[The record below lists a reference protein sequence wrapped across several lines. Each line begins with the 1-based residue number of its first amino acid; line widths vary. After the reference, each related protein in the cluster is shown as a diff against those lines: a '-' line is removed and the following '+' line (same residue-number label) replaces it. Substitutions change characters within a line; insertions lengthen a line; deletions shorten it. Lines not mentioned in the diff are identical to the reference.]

1 MTHLKASGRRG
12 IARVGA
18 ALVWPG
24 LLCIIPALLFLPALY
39 YSLDTP
45 FNLVD
50 DYDDQRNIAIYDNF
64 ASFFSELKRQFA
76 GPDLHRFRPLFYFYG
91 GATWKVFGDLAW
103 LHHLS
108 RWVWHFAALFVF
120 AAALLRFAGRQ
131 PPGRAAAVPA
141 PGVREGGGIG
151 RRMAGRLAAALP
163 LAFLLYIWFF
173 FPNSPAAR
181 LPTVEVSTVFF
192 LGLCTWMAAL
202 ALTAAPGRL
211 SPRQSLL
218 LYGVFALGYAGLV
231 LAKEV
236 NIGVAGWLL
245 LAYLGYAR
253 YADRAGRASG
263 GKLLLGAVPLLLLFF
278 LSVSRIG
285 AAAGR
290 SGAGYGTGLDETT
303 IQANLSEIAAGLFQ
317 TETSL
322 LITAVFALLAA
333 ALLLSLAIQAV
344 KRQWNSETAFGLL
357 LLGQFAAMLLLLGMS
372 WGVSLRYWY
381 ILLPVFAMLLALGV
395 KHLLRWCAAGG
406 PGLRCAIVAGL
417 GAFLVFFV
425 AANYYNFLW
434 QTLIQHSSRHADAQ
448 FLARA
453 TGLLQGGEYVQIHAT
468 GDLNRI
474 IRLYYAEY
482 LPRFRGEEYA
492 IHREP
497 PDDAAR
503 PYYLAALERHPLPLP
518 AHTAIAHSDDYA
530 GLSPPRRVAG
540 WLQGGAPHR
549 SQDLGV
555 YAPGE
560 YRWNIYRLPYNLDA
574 YAARLPQEYGAPA
587 AQGGGWLVYRLDD
600 WIAYVKAP
608 CGDADIAEP
617 FFLHFIAQSADDLP
631 AANRELGFAGRD
643 FHFTAPYDFRTEAT
657 CIAVR
662 RLPEYPVSRLRTG
675 QYIPEGNQE
684 GEQLWRVE
692 FPADTP
698 PGR

>member
-1 MTHLKASGRRG
+1 M
-12 IARVGA
+12 GA

-24 LLCIIPALLFLPALY
+24 LLFIIPALLFLPALY
-39 YSLDTP
+39 YSLGMP
-45 FNLVD
+45 FGLTD
-50 DYDDQRNIAIYDNF
+50 DSATHRDVRIYDNF
-64 ASFFSELKRQFA
+64 ESFFSELQRQFTGA
-76 GPDLHRFRPLFYFYG
+76 DSSRFRPLFHFYH
-91 GATWKVFGDLAW
+91 GATWKVFGDTPW

-108 RWVWHFAALFVF
+108 RWVWHFGALLVF
-120 AAALLRFAGRQ
+120 AAAFLRFASVK
-131 PPGRAAAVPA
+131 PPGSAADGVPA
-141 PGVREGGGIG
+141 PGARDGGG
-151 RRMAGRLAAALP
+151 RRLTGRLAARLP
-163 LAFLLYIWFF
+163 LVFLLYIWFL
-173 FPNSPAAR
+173 FPNSPASR
-181 LPTVEVSTVFF
+181 LTPLELYSVFF

-211 SPRQSLL
+211 SPRRSLL
-218 LYGVFALGYAGLV
+218 LYGVFCLGYAGLV
-231 LAKEV
+231 LAKET

-253 YADRAGRASG
+253 YADRTGRAAG
-263 GKLLLGAVPLLLLFF
+263 GKLLLGAVPLLLLFL
-278 LSVSRIG
+278 LSLSRIG

-290 SGAGYGTGLDETT
+290 SGAGYGTSLDGPLL
-303 IQANLSEIAAGLFQ
+303 QANLTEIAAGLFQ

-322 LITAVFALLAA
+322 LITAVFGLLAA
-333 ALLLSLAIQAV
+333 VLLLSLAVQAV
-344 KRQWNSETAFGLL
+344 KRQWNSETAFTLL
-357 LLGQFAAMLLLLGMS
+357 LLGQFAAMLLLLVMS
-372 WGVSLRYWY
+372 WGVSMRYWY

-395 KHLLRWCAAGG
+395 KHLLQWRPAGR

-453 TGLLQGGEYVQIHAT
+453 TGLLQSGEYVQIHAT

-518 AHTAIAHSDDYA
+518 APTAIAHSDDYA
-530 GLSPPRRVAG
+530 VLSAPRRVAG

-574 YAARLPQEYGAPA
+574 YAARLPEEYGAPA
-587 AQGGGWLVYRLDD
+587 ARGGGWLVYRLDD

-608 CGDADIAEP
+608 CGDADIVEP

-643 FHFTAPYDFRTEAT
+643 FHFTAPYDFRTDAT

-675 QYIPEGNQE
+675 QYIPEGYQE

-692 FPADTP
+692 FPVDPPP

>member
-1 MTHLKASGRRG
+1 MAHWKASGGGG
-12 IARVGA
+12 IARIGA

-45 FNLVD
+45 FDLID
-50 DYDDQRNIAIYDNF
+50 DYADWGRIRLYDDA
-64 ASFFSELKRQFA
+64 AAFFGGLRQQFA
-76 GPDLHRFRPLFYFYG
+76 DDGLSRFRPFYDFYV
-91 GATWKVFGDLAW
+91 GATWKVFGPAPG
-103 LHHLS
+103 LHHLA
-108 RWVWHFAALFVF
+108 RWVWHLAALFVF
-120 AAALLRFAGRQ
+120 AAALLRYAPAGPAAEAAPGQPDGGNSARRLAGRI
-131 PPGRAAAVPA
+131 A
-141 PGVREGGGIG
+141 P
-151 RRMAGRLAAALP
+151 LLP

-181 LPTVEVSTVFF
+181 LSNQEVYTVFF

-202 ALTAAPGRL
+202 ALTTKPGRL
-211 SPRQSLL
+211 PPRQGLM
-218 LYGVFALGYAGLV
+218 LYGLFVLGYAGLV
-231 LAKEV
+231 LAKET

-253 YADRAGRASG
+253 YADRTGRAAG
-263 GKLLLGAVPLLLLFF
+263 GKLLLGAVPLLLLFL
-278 LSVSRIG
+278 LSLSRIG

-290 SGAGYGTGLDETT
+290 SGAGYGTSLDGPLL
-303 IQANLSEIAAGLFQ
+303 QANLSEIAAGLFQ

-322 LITAVFALLAA
+322 LITAVFGLLAA

-344 KRQWNSETAFGLL
+344 KRRWNSETAFALL
-357 LLGQFAAMLLLLGMS
+357 LLGQFAAMLLLLVMS
-372 WGVSLRYWY
+372 WGVSMRYWY

-395 KHLLRWCAAGG
+395 KHLLQWPPAGR
-406 PGLRCAIVAGL
+406 PGLRCAAVAGL
-417 GAFLVFFV
+417 CAFLVFFV
-425 AANYYNFLW
+425 AVNYYNFLW
-434 QTLIQHSSRHADAQ
+434 QTLIQHSSRQADAQ

-453 TGLLQGGEYVQIHAT
+453 TGLLQTGEYVQLHAT
-468 GDLNRI
+468 GDLNKL
-474 IRLYYAEY
+474 IRLYYGEY

-492 IHREP
+492 IHSQP
-497 PDDAAR
+497 PDNPAH

-518 AHTAIAHSDDYA
+518 AHTAITHRDDYA
-530 GLSPPRRVAG
+530 VLSEPRRVAG

-549 SQDLGV
+549 SRDLGV

-560 YRWNIYRLPYNLDA
+560 YRWNIYRLPYNLDD
-574 YAARLPQEYGAPA
+574 YAARLPEEYGEPA
-587 AQGGGWLVYRLDD
+587 ARGGGWLVYRLED

-608 CGDADIAEP
+608 CGDADLIEP
-617 FFLHFIAQSADDLP
+617 FFLHFIAQEAADLP

-657 CIAVR
+657 CMAVR
-662 RLPEYPVSRLRTG
+662 QLPDYPVRRLRTG
-675 QYIPEGNQE
+675 QYIPEGEQE

-692 FPADTP
+692 FPADAPP

>member
-1 MTHLKASGRRG
+1 MAHWKASGGGG
-12 IARVGA
+12 IARIGA

-24 LLCIIPALLFLPALY
+24 LLFAIPVLLFLPALY
-39 YSLDTP
+39 YSLNTP
-45 FNLVD
+45 FDLID
-50 DYDDQRNIAIYDNF
+50 DYSDWRRIRLYDD
-64 ASFFSELKRQFA
+64 ASAFFGGLRQQFA
-76 GPDLHRFRPLFYFYG
+76 DDGLSRFRPFYEFYV
-91 GATWKVFGDLAW
+91 GATWKIFGPLPW

-108 RWVWHFAALFVF
+108 RWVWHLAALFVF
-120 AAALLRFAGRQ
+120 AAALLRFA
-131 PPGRAAAVPA
+131 PSKPTDNAASGIRDA
-141 PGVREGGGIG
+141 GGTI
-151 RRMAGRLAAALP
+151 RRMAGRLAALLP

-181 LPTVEVSTVFF
+181 VSPQEVYSVFF
-192 LGLCTWMAAL
+192 LGLCTWMAAV
-202 ALTAAPGRL
+202 ALTAEPGRL
-211 SPRQSLL
+211 SSRQSLL
-218 LYGVFALGYAGLV
+218 LYGVFSLGYAGLV
-231 LAKEV
+231 FTKEI

-253 YADRAGRASG
+253 YADRTGRAAG
-263 GKLLLGAVPLLLLFF
+263 GKLLLGAVPLLVLFLLS
-278 LSVSRIG
+278 LSRIG

-290 SGAGYGTGLDETT
+290 SGAGYGTSLDGPLL
-303 IQANLSEIAAGLFQ
+303 QANLAEIIAGLFQ

-322 LITAVFALLAA
+322 LITAVFGLLAA
-333 ALLLSLAIQAV
+333 VLLLSLAGQGV
-344 KRQWNSETAFGLL
+344 KRRWNSETAFTLL
-357 LLGQFAAMLLLLGMS
+357 LLGQFAAMLLLLVMS
-372 WGVSLRYWY
+372 WGVSMRYWY

-395 KHLLRWCAAGG
+395 KHLLRWCAAGR
-406 PGLRCAIVAGL
+406 PGLRNAIVAGL

-453 TGLLQGGEYVQIHAT
+453 TGLLQSGEYVQIHAT

-474 IRLYYAEY
+474 IRLYYDEY
-482 LPRFRGEEYA
+482 LPWFRGEEYA
-492 IHREP
+492 IYREP

-530 GLSPPRRVAG
+530 GLSAARRVAG

-549 SQDLGV
+549 SRDLGV

-574 YAARLPQEYGAPA
+574 YAARLPQEYGQPA
-587 AQGGGWLVYRLDD
+587 AQGGGWLVYRLED

-608 CGDADIAEP
+608 CGDADIVEP
-617 FFLHFIAQSADDLP
+617 FFLHFIAQSAADLP

-643 FHFTAPYDFRTEAT
+643 FHFTAPYDFRTDAT

-692 FPADTP
+692 FPVDAP
-698 PGR
+698 PAGR